1 MFAAQEQQK
10 MNGNNSED
18 RTDNFVL
25 LKETPEKIHGSLFD
39 GVLQSLI
46 REHGLIHNNF
56 QTPETDFDTS
66 IYSSSNAVLEIVKTG
81 KIVRVNSAV
90 KDVFSFEPEDL
101 IDHDFFSIILPEY
114 RGTFRNRIEKGMNS
128 IIYQK
133 IISESMILFRGYSKL
148 NRVIPLEAFFVPIYR
163 GGNMVFL
170 AVIRRLIQ
178 NNDLME
184 ELKESANNY
193 DALSETLSEVII
205 RLDENLTIIFANSAV
220 KPIFGYRRDEL
231 VGKPF
236 SILFPRSAFTH
247 YKDEFLKYFVI
258 DFKDRDKS
266 GLKNTIETLGKNKNR
281 GVSPI
286 EISFGNSRNYRGR
299 SVTCIIRDI
308 AQRKTTER
316 KLKHL
321 AFHDKL
327 TGLGNRDLFTIDTEE
342 ILQQKNET
350 EIHSALFFLDLDG
363 FKQVNDTFGHDFGD
377 KLLIHTAKRIRGSVR
392 ESDSVY
398 RFGGDEFVILIQ
410 NLKTKNGSSLIA
422 QNILNEIKRP
432 YYLESFGV
440 NTVVSLGVSIGIAI
454 IPDDGN
460 TVSELVKNADLAMY
474 SAKNNGKNRFVFF
487 HTEMNTKAQEHWDI
501 EQGLKNAITN
511 NEIQLYYQPIVTPD
525 GTVKGAE
532 ALSRWFHPEKGLISP
547 SKFIP
552 IAEESGLINT
562 LGIWIMEQACRDL
575 YRLNNSG
582 WENLFIS
589 FNLSA
594 KQFNQPDL
602 AEHILRVIQR
612 TCVESKNIH
621 IEITETSIV
630 KTPEKVINVINVLKE
645 QYSGIQFVL
654 DDFGTGYSSLSY
666 LSRMPIDCLKVDIT
680 FVQKLFDPINMKVVK
695 AILNLAESLNLDVIA
710 EGVEGTKERDFF
722 RDKKCTLLQGYLFSK
737 AISFNDFISKLK
749 SGTFPS

>member
-1 MFAAQEQQK
+1 MPLARKQQK
-10 MNGNNSED
+10 VNKNNSED
-18 RTDNFVL
+18 RPDRLVL
-25 LKETPEKIHGSLFD
+25 LQETPEKMHGSLFD

-46 REHGLIHNNF
+46 KEHGLIHNSF
-56 QTPETDFDTS
+56 KTPTTDFDKS
-66 IYSSSNAVLEIVKTG
+66 IYSSSNAVLEIEKSG
-81 KIVRVNSAV
+81 KIVRVNNAV
-90 KDVFSFEPEDL
+90 KDVFSYEPEDL
-101 IDHDFFSIILPEY
+101 VNHDFFSIILPEY
-114 RGTFRNRIEKGMNS
+114 RGTFRNRIKKGMES

-133 IISESMILFRGYSKL
+133 IISENVILFRGYSKL

-178 NNDLME
+178 NNELMQ
-184 ELKESANNY
+184 ELQESANNY

-220 KPIFGYRRDEL
+220 KPIFGYRKDEL
-231 VGKPF
+231 VGKSF
-236 SILFPRSAFTH
+236 SILFPRPVFTH
-247 YKDEFLKYFVI
+247 YKDEFLKYFLI
-258 DFKDRDKS
+258 DFKDRNKF

-286 EISFGNSRNYRGR
+286 EISFGNSRSR

-327 TGLGNRDLFTIDTEE
+327 TGLGNRDLFTIDMNEF
-342 ILQQKNET
+342 LQQKNELN
-350 EIHSALFFLDLDG
+350 IRAALLFLDLDG
-363 FKQVNDTFGHDFGD
+363 FKLVNDTFGHDFGD

-398 RFGGDEFVILIQ
+398 RFGGDEFIILIQ
-410 NLKTKNGSSLIA
+410 NLKTKKGSSLIA

-432 YYLESFGV
+432 YYLESLGV
-440 NTVVSLGVSIGIAI
+440 NTVVTLGVSIGIAI
-454 IPDDGN
+454 IPDDGK
-460 TVSELVKNADLAMY
+460 TVLELVKNADLAMY
-474 SAKNNGKNRFVFF
+474 SAKNNGKNRFVYFNNK
-487 HTEMNTKAQEHWDI
+487 MNAKAQEQWDI

-511 NEIQLYYQPIVTPD
+511 NKIRLYYQPIVTTD

-532 ALSRWFHPEKGLISP
+532 ALSRWFHPKKGLIQP

-552 IAEESGLINT
+552 IAEESSLINT
-562 LGIWIMEQACRDL
+562 LGMWVMEQSCRDL

-582 WENLFIS
+582 WENLFIA

-594 KQFNQPDL
+594 KQFNEPDL
-602 AEHILRVIQR
+602 AEHILKVIQR
-612 TCVESKNIH
+612 TGVEPKNIH

-630 KTPEKVINVINVLKE
+630 KTPEKVINVIKVLKE
-645 QYSGIQFVL
+645 QYPGIQFVL

-666 LSRMPIDCLKVDIT
+666 LSRVPIDCLKIDIT
-680 FVQKLFDPINMKVVK
+680 FVQKLFDPLNMKVVK
-695 AILNLAESLNLDVIA
+695 AILNLAESLNLDIIA
-710 EGVEGTKERDFF
+710 EGVEGTREQDFF
-722 RDKKCTLLQGYLFSK
+722 RDNNRTMLQGYLFSK
-737 AISFNDFISKLK
+737 AISLDDFISKLK
-749 SGTFPS
+749 SGTFQS